1 MVMETEK
8 ERRAPKGGFS
18 GHYDE
23 FVSLHPAAR
32 FVNFFQAQAGR
43 AESNG
48 TAVQERIDCV

>member
-1 MVMETEK
+1 METEK

-48 TAVQERIDCV
+48 TAVQEWIDCV